1 MTKPRTPEQKARYNK
16 FPGWARFI
24 IDHPTFSRWAPA
36 TLPLLIG
43 CVLALWNPIFF
54 LAGLA
59 LTGAYFVLSL
69 KEVPA
74 QDEQGR
80 PNIAL
85 FVVFGVRLP
94 ISFKEGLVL
103 TIPGISELIFFSR
116 QQENKDFTFEGV
128 RFRLDSAAKGR
139 ASDGFLRKISSAL
152 TNEHAA
158 DAKSGGETNVYA
170 GITVESTADDEWSL
184 LDLDNVGNLDGAIAI
199 LRDAIAE
206 DIRQIARQ
214 LTWLEASFA
223 TDLVSVKIIN
233 DMIGDDSGEAVLK
246 NPSESDVR
254 KYLETVRV
262 NGFPD
267 AKGLGLKI
275 RRINITRVEPIGKL
289 REAAETTAIEELRR
303 QGMLKNAA
311 AIAEGV
317 KLLKKK
323 GLQEDGSV
331 TSKDLADM
339 LLVNDPDARVTR
351 EIKDIKFNDIPG
363 VLNALEKLFGK

>member
-1 MTKPRTPEQKARYNK
+1 MTPDEKRLRYNK

-36 TLPLLIG
+36 MLPIVIG
-43 CVLALWNPIFF
+43 GTLALFNPVF
-54 LAGLA
+54 LLVGIA
-59 LTGAYFVLSL
+59 LTGAYFVLAI

-74 QDEQGR
+74 QDEKGR

-103 TIPGISELIFFSR
+103 IIPGISELIMFSR
-116 QQENKDFTFEGV
+116 QQENKDFKFEGV
-128 RFRLDSAAKGR
+128 RFRLDTASKGR
-139 ASDGFLRKISSAL
+139 SKGFLHKISSAL
-152 TNEHAA
+152 TNEQAP
-158 DAKSGGETNVYA
+158 DAKSGGEATVHA

-184 LDLDNVGNLDGAIAI
+184 LDLDNVGNIDGAIAI
-199 LRDAIAE
+199 LQDAIAE
-206 DIRQIARQ
+206 DIRQVARQ

-233 DMIGDDSGEAVLK
+233 DMIGDNSGDAVLAD
-246 NPSESDVR
+246 PSETAVR

-275 RRINITRVEPIGKL
+275 RRINITRVEPTGKL
-289 REAAETTAIEELRR
+289 RDAAETTAIEELRR
-303 QGMLKNAA
+303 QGMLKNAD

-317 KLLKKK
+317 KRLQKK
-323 GLQEDGSV
+323 GLQGDGSV
-331 TSKDLADM
+331 TSKDLVDM
-339 LLVNDPDARVTR
+339 LLVNDPDARVSR

-363 VLNALEKLFGK
+363 VIGALEKIFGK

>member
-1 MTKPRTPEQKARYNK
+1 MR
-16 FPGWARFI
+16 FPTWARFI
-24 IDHPTFSRWAPA
+24 IDHPKFSRWAPVYLLA
-36 TLPLLIG
+36 ITGLVLTLFS
-43 CVLALWNPIFF
+43 PIFF
-54 LAGLA
+54 LMGVVAAATYIIAG
-59 LTGAYFVLSL
+59 L

-94 ISFKEGLVL
+94 VSFKEGLVL
-103 TIPGISELIFFSR
+103 TFPGISELIFFSR
-116 QQENKDFTFEGV
+116 QQENKDFVFEGV
-128 RFRLDSAAKGR
+128 RFRLDSAAPR
-139 ASDGFLRKISSAL
+139 ADSFLKKISSAL

-158 DAKSGGETNVYA
+158 DAKSGGETNVHA
-170 GITVESTADDEWSL
+170 SITVESTAEDVWSL

-206 DIRQIARQ
+206 DIRQTARQ

-233 DMIGDDSGEAVLK
+233 DMIGDNSGDDVLL
-246 NPSESDVR
+246 NPSESAVR
-254 KYLETVRV
+254 LYLETVRV

-303 QGMLKNAA
+303 QGMLKNAE
-311 AIAEGV
+311 AIADGV
-317 KLLKKK
+317 KLLKRK
-323 GLQEDGSV
+323 GLQKDGSV

-339 LLVNDPDARVTR
+339 LLVNDPDARVSR
-351 EIKDIKFNDIPG
+351 EIKDIKLNDIPA
-363 VLNALEKLFGK
+363 VLTLLEKLFGK